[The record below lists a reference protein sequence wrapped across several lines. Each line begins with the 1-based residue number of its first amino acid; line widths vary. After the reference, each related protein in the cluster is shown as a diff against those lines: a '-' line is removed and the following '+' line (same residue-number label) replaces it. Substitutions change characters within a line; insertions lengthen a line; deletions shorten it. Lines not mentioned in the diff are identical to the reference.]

1 MAENKDIIKLSS
13 LIVDNQP
20 INKTN
25 FVPDTVELINEVSNY
40 KPIKISDF
48 KKTIIVV
55 DEIQENGNYQ
65 PETCQNAYDP
75 NKVSMYVDQQKNETL
90 MSNYY
95 TIEEIEEILSGKT
108 NVDSVYTKD
117 ETYNKNEVYNLEEID
132 FLLKL
137 KANKVDVYSK
147 IDMNT
152 LLDLKANK
160 NEVYDKNEIDEILGS
175 YYTKIEIDT
184 ILENKADIEDVIAI
198 SGQVLTNIEDIEYL
212 ETNKQDKLIAGDNI
226 TISGNVI
233 SADLNVDLNDY
244 LKIVDA
250 SNTYET
256 IINVNLLTNI
266 VSANTEDISDLY
278 INKAD
283 VTDLLLVSGQTLFNA
298 ENIENLQLNKQDKL
312 LAGENIVISGNVIS
326 ADLNDY
332 LTTDEASNTYETI
345 ENVNSLS
352 DIVSGHTGDI
362 ESLEANKANT
372 SHTHTKSEVGLSN
385 VDNTSDANKP
395 ISNATQTA
403 LNNKADTL
411 HTHPAT
417 AISTVPPSGYT
428 STDVSGIVTEIV
440 NKKQDKNKTLNDVI
454 VNNFID
460 SSTYTEFA
468 YEASITIPGVLSTH
482 FANVAYSLADVY
494 STNFAPICET
504 YDGGVKIY
512 SKTNTEIIIKT
523 IIVFL

>member
-20 INKTN
+20 INETN

-160 NEVYDKNEIDEILGS
+160 NEVYDKNEIDEILGG
-175 YYTKIEIDT
+175 YYTKLDIDT

-198 SGQVLTNIEDIEYL
+198 SGQVLTNIEDISDL
-212 ETNKQDKLIAGDNI
+212 QTDKQDKLIAGDNI
-226 TISGNVI
+226 VISDNVI
-233 SADLNVDLNDY
+233 STDLNDY
-244 LKIVDA
+244 LKTEDA
-250 SNTYET
+250 ATIYETVANVQILSNT
-256 IINVNLLTNI
+256 
-266 VSANTEDISDLY
+266 VSENAEAIEDLEE
-278 INKAD
+278 NKAD
-283 VTDLLLVSGQTLFNA
+283 KASTLSGYGITDGVTESTMTSHVESNLHLTEGQRTKLEGIEAGAEVNVNA
-298 ENIENLQLNKQDKL
+298 DWNATTGDAQILNKPNTL
-312 LAGENIVISGNVIS
+312 SGYGI
-326 ADLNDY
+326 
-332 LTTDEASNTYETI
+332 TDAY
-345 ENVNSLS
+345 
-352 DIVSGHTGDI
+352 
-362 ESLEANKANT
+362 
-372 SHTHTKSEVGLSN
+372 
-385 VDNTSDANKP
+385 
-395 ISNATQTA
+395 TQTEIDTK
-403 LNNKADTL
+403 LNNTRTDKILDTVV
-411 HTHPAT
+411 
-417 AISTVPPSGYT
+417 STWSA
-428 STDVSGIVTEIV
+428 ST
-440 NKKQDKNKTLNDVI
+440 
-454 VNNFID
+454 
-460 SSTYTEFA
+460 TYSDYK
-468 YEASITIPGVLSTH
+468 YEAIVYITNLKESDSVEVIYNIIDAVSTNHAPGFELYEGYIKLFAKVDTAITIPTLVVT
-482 FANVAYSLADVY
+482 
-494 STNFAPICET
+494 
-504 YDGGVKIY
+504 KID
-512 SKTNTEIIIKT
+512 
-523 IIVFL
+523 L